1 MGKLNEPVG
10 CLDSTSLQVQATAI
24 VIGDNLA
31 LLGLASNP
39 IVIHVDED
47 SGYDNANTDWRGSD
61 HNTEVVTAPE
71 FWEVLIYESFPDSAD
86 EHGKLLARSLSAG
99 RQPTRIHDSFHLGG
113 KALETTENSFNGLQN
128 CSGLEAIK
136 RKNVTSGHASWLTT
150 CSDYDTTDV

>member
-1 MGKLNEPVG
+1 MGKLNESVK
-10 CLDSTSLQVQATAI
+10 CLDPTWLQVQATAI

-61 HNTEVVTAPE
+61 YNTEIVTAPE

-86 EHGKLLARSLSAG
+86 EHAKLMVLKSLVQWKCKQFKQSSNDG
-99 RQPTRIHDSFHLGG
+99 SR
-113 KALETTENSFNGLQN
+113 E
-128 CSGLEAIK
+128 
-136 RKNVTSGHASWLTT
+136 SGHLSSSPHTQP
-150 CSDYDTTDV
+150 S